1 MRPGLLLIAILSA
14 AHAGKLPVPL
24 GLDAYLPAP
33 ADNPLTREKVNLGRD
48 LFNDKRLSRD
58 RSVSCA
64 TCHDPTRA
72 FTDGKPVAS
81 GIDGRKG
88 QRRSPTL
95 INRAY
100 GRAFFWDGRALTLED
115 QVVQPILHRDEMD
128 MTIPAVLDRLRESP
142 SYEDRFVTAFQQP
155 LSEATLRKALASHVR
170 SILSGGSPYDR
181 YVGGDKSALSEQ
193 AQLGLRIFRG
203 KANCASCHVGP
214 NLSDEQFHNTG
225 IAWSGR
231 QWKDVGRAQWSRN
244 PDDRGA
250 FKTPTLREVARTG
263 PYFHDGSSTTLE
275 AVIDYYDQGGRPNPG
290 LDAEIRPLRLSDSE
304 KAALLAF
311 LQSLTGVVQEGWN

>member
-1 MRPGLLLIAILSA
+1 MNRGLLLIAMVA
-14 AHAGKLPVPL
+14 GAHAGSLPVPL

-33 ADNPLTREKVNLGRD
+33 PDNPLTREKVNLGRD
-48 LFNDKRLSRD
+48 LFHDKRLSRD

-64 TCHDPTRA
+64 TCHDAARA

-100 GRAFFWDGRALTLED
+100 GRAFFWVGRALTLED

-155 LSEATLRKALASHVR
+155 LSEATLRNALASYVR

-225 IAWSGR
+225 IAWLDG
-231 QWKDVGRAQWSRN
+231 QWKDIGRAQWSRN
-244 PDDRGA
+244 RDDTGA

-263 PYFHDGSSTTLE
+263 PYFHDGSTATLE
-275 AVIDYYDQGGRPNPG
+275 EVIEYYDKGGRSNPT

-304 KAALLAF
+304 KAALLVF
-311 LQSLTGVVQEGWN
+311 LRSLTGVVQEGWN

>member
-1 MRPGLLLIAILSA
+1 MKRGLLVIAILTA
-14 AHAGKLPVPL
+14 AHAGNLPVPL

-33 ADNPLTREKVNLGRD
+33 PDNPLTREKVNLGRD
-48 LFNDKRLSRD
+48 LFHDKRLSLD

-64 TCHDPTRA
+64 TCHDAARA

-81 GIDGRKG
+81 GIDRRKG

-128 MTIPAVLDRLRESP
+128 MTIPAVLHRLRESP

-155 LSEATLRKALASHVR
+155 LSEATLRKALASYVR

-181 YVGGDKSALSEQ
+181 YVAGDKSALSEQ

-225 IAWSGR
+225 TAWSEGR
-231 QWKDVGRAQWSRN
+231 WKDIGRAQWSRN

-263 PYFHDGSSTTLE
+263 PYFHDGSTATLE
-275 AVIDYYDQGGRPNPG
+275 AVIDYYDKGGRPNPT
-290 LDAEIRPLRLSDSE
+290 LDAEIRPLGLSDVE
-304 KAALLAF
+304 KAALLALLRSF
-311 LQSLTGVVQEGWN
+311 SGIVQEGWN